1 MGLGTGRERV
11 GAFDEPPEREEGGAG
26 EDGGAPGVGVPAA
39 VLPHGEPPLVPQRRR
54 VGDRGL
60 RGVRVSSAPGV
71 SSAVAGQA
79 GSGAAAL
86 RRLWRRR
93 RRRRRDGLLL
103 VVGHSGLTDRCSSVL
118 THEDSPRRERSEE
131 MGQLGPI
138 SGPRQ
143 KLAATTLRPSVL
155 RYELIHMFSYLKKK
169 KV

>member
-71 SSAVAGQA
+71 SSAAAGARDFPRPPDPKPTLEIRSRTDQTQVVKFRSD
-79 GSGAAAL
+79 GSDPEIPV
-86 RRLWRRR
+86 RLIF
-93 RRRRRDGLLL
+93 L
-103 VVGHSGLTDRCSSVL
+103 
-118 THEDSPRRERSEE
+118 
-131 MGQLGPI
+131 
-138 SGPRQ
+138 
-143 KLAATTLRPSVL
+143 
-155 RYELIHMFSYLKKK
+155 
-169 KV
+169 